1 MVLVKVSGLWGTS
14 AALAEGIPTDPPKPG
29 ILRASHHQIPHR
41 PMVSLHDI
49 WPLETQYMNS
59 IALIWIQWYPI
70 HEQYLSITPWGHYC
84 YTSYTPTPIKVTLAK
99 RLVSCRADVT
109 ARAWRGAVSGK
120 TPLELLE
127 SEVKIRSSTS
137 FECWVVGPPN
147 FPPFF
152 WGVEGTGSSDCW
164 YMLALMGGIWY
175 FFAFFFVFCFFLFGI
190 RLWTCL
196 WPIGLYDRFDFWR
209 IYDHFNRF
217 IGSSQV
223 YSTLTVDTKVVPR
236 EKPKNS
242 KNLSSI
248 GRGWLIGCVLKWMKL
263 IPTSRW
269 TFSLNMLA
277 ATQREAWCSWI
288 LWVQFFDRSPPLL
301 LSCAWLGYTVAQVHL
316 ICGFSVAQWTL
327 FSLASFF
334 NDSSA
339 TSWIGSIRRNTYLSY
354 MCIGFLEVGTDVM

>member
-59 IALIWIQWYPI
+59 IALIWIHIISHTWTVSEHYTLGSLLLHQLRPNA
-70 HEQYLSITPWGHYC
+70 HQGHFSQTPRVLPCWRNGTC
-84 YTSYTPTPIKVTLAK
+84 LARSGFRKDTL
-99 RLVSCRADVT
+99 
-109 ARAWRGAVSGK
+109 GAVGVGSQNQK
-120 TPLELLE
+120 LDRIE
-127 SEVKIRSSTS
+127 S
-137 FECWVVGPPN
+137 WVVGPP
-147 FPPFF
+147 FFPFF
-152 WGVEGTGSSDCW
+152 LGGLGRGSSDCW
-164 YMLALMGGIWY
+164 YMLALMGGICL
-175 FFAFFFVFCFFLFGI
+175 FFCLFIAFCFFLFGI

-196 WPIGLYDRFDFWR
+196 WPIGLYDQFDFWR

-248 GRGWLIGCVLKWMKL
+248 GRGWLIGWVLKWMKL

-269 TFSLNMLA
+269 IFSLNMLA
-277 ATQREAWCSWI
+277 ATQWEAWCSWI
-288 LWVQFFDRSPPLL
+288 PWVQFFNRSPPLL
-301 LSCAWLGYTVAQVHL
+301 LSCLEFDAFEGIRTSP
-316 ICGFSVAQWTL
+316 ICAL
-327 FSLASFF
+327 
-334 NDSSA
+334 DS
-339 TSWIGSIRRNTYLSY
+339 
-354 MCIGFLEVGTDVM
+354 

>member
-1 MVLVKVSGLWGTS
+1 MFLSCVNIITSYTCTWQPHAHKQLLMKQITNLMVLVEVSGLWGTS

-70 HEQYLSITPWGHYC
+70 HEQYLSISPWDHYC
-84 YTSYTPTPIKVTLAK
+84 YTSSAPTLIKVTLAK

-137 FECWVVGPPN
+137 FQSWPRFPN
-147 FPPFF
+147 FPFF
-152 WGVEGTGSSDCW
+152 WGVGEGKFWLLVHVGFN
-164 YMLALMGGIWY
+164 GGNMIFFCLFY
-175 FFAFFFVFCFFLFGI
+175 FLFFLFGI

-196 WPIGLYDRFDFWR
+196 RPIGLYDQFDFWR

-248 GRGWLIGCVLKWMKL
+248 GRGWLIGWVLKWMKL
-263 IPTSRW
+263 ISTSRW
-269 TFSLNMLA
+269 IFSLNMPA
-277 ATQREAWCSWI
+277 DTQREAWCCWI
-288 LWVQFFDRSPPLL
+288 LWVQF
-301 LSCAWLGYTVAQVHL
+301 L
-316 ICGFSVAQWTL
+316 IDHHHCCSHVPG
-327 FSLASFF
+327 
-334 NDSSA
+334 
-339 TSWIGSIRRNTYLSY
+339 
-354 MCIGFLEVGTDVM
+354 